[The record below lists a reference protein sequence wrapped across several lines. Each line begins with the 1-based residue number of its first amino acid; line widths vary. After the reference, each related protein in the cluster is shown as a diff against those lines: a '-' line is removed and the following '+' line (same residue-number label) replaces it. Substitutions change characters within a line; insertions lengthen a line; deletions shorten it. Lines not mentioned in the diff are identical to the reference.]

1 MNQHKDRFL
10 FQCATGC
17 RFSDMFEISRSN
29 IIDGCIEYFPK
40 KTHRKLDNKVIVPL
54 NDLSKVILE
63 KYDYNMKKLIISN
76 QKYNDGLADMVNELR
91 KDHPALFKQA
101 YTTHNGRDSFI
112 TIAINSDVDVP
123 SLLKMVGQNSWAVM
137 QRYYKIDR
145 NRIIAKMKNIKVFDL
160 KTKKTRKKAKN

>member
-1 MNQHKDRFL
+1 
-10 FQCATGC
+10 
-17 RFSDMFEISRSN
+17 MFGISKSN

-40 KTHRKLDNKVIVPL
+40 KTIHKQDNKVIVPL
-54 NDLSKVILE
+54 NDLSRSVLE

-76 QKYNDGLADMVNELR
+76 QKYNEGLADMVNELR
-91 KDHPALFKQA
+91 EDHPELFKQA
-101 YTTHNGRDSFI
+101 YTSHNGRDSFI

-145 NRIIAKMKNIKVFDL
+145 NRIIEKMKKIKVFEI
-160 KTKKTRKKAKN
+160 